1 MNGRLTR
8 GSNTER
14 DKPVVFASSMEIPV
28 TPPSMK
34 LLDNKN
40 PFKPM
45 LAEKIPSPMSRA
57 FTHSGNKRF
66 MASLARIHRRG
77 FSIRGGPAKLDCGSR
92 DLRDDAQ
99 NFATAVW
106 PRRGPWVALSMRAD
120 RRGHPCPLLPRT
132 ASGYPRLNPP
142 GPRLRAP
149 AYRLPQVA
157 SPH

>member
-1 MNGRLTR
+1 MNGRLTK

-14 DKPVVFASSMEIPV
+14 DTPVVFASSMEIPV

-45 LAEKIPSPMSRA
+45 LAERIPSPMSRA
-57 FTHSGNKRF
+57 FTNSGNNRF
-66 MASLARIHRRG
+66 MASLARIYRRRFG
-77 FSIRGGPAKLDCGSR
+77 IRGGPAKLDCGSK

-106 PRRGPWVALSMRAD
+106 PRRVPWL
-120 RRGHPCPLLPRT
+120 
-132 ASGYPRLNPP
+132 ASGMR
-142 GPRLRAP
+142 GD
-149 AYRLPQVA
+149 
-157 SPH
+157 